1 MPLWTRWI
9 VNVMAGPGSS
19 EEDTARS
26 RNAAARSSPSLA
38 WKAFSLERME
48 GNDEHDRV
56 LGLCSGHAR
65 GFQQGRYIALD
76 IKPKI
81 SKFMRHEGL
90 SSRPPTLPPPLGQGS
105 FQARRFESNW
115 VKFGFVCSGRAI
127 SGRRDTSGFSQR

>member
-90 SSRPPTLPPPLGQGS
+90 SSRPPSLPLSVQDARCRVVATRAVS
-105 FQARRFESNW
+105 VNAKYFQA
-115 VKFGFVCSGRAI
+115 
-127 SGRRDTSGFSQR
+127 